1 MKRIFTLMLMWAG
14 VAAHADMNKTDLI
27 AEVATAAEVDQAT
40 AERVVDALTDVI
52 TQGLKRNER
61 VGLVGF
67 GTFYVKERAARIGRN
82 PSTGEQTHIPARRS
96 LVFKPG
102 KTLKEA
108 INEGN
113 AEPSPESEPEA
124 EPEDDDAD

>member
-27 AEVATAAEVDQAT
+27 AEVAAAAEVDQAI
-40 AERVVDALTDVI
+40 AERVIDALTDSI
-52 TQGLKRNER
+52 TRGLKRNER

-67 GTFYVKERAARIGRN
+67 GTFYVKEGAARIGRN
-82 PSTGEQTHIPARRS
+82 HSTGEQTHIPARRS

-108 INEGN
+108 INEAS
-113 AEPSPESEPEA
+113 AEPSPEP